1 MNRVNDYV
9 EALREVS
16 KGASRGMAASVA
28 QPSINEKLSEYYR
41 QQYIE
46 EQLEH
51 DLYYHSGGGD
61 GGDRGGEKVNSTPLT
76 ESYSFWQT
84 FESAGSS
91 ITDLNVTFEPSDTVV
106 QINWGDGSAL
116 ENINTNVNYSHT
128 FA

>member
-9 EALREVS
+9 EALREAS
-16 KGASRGMAASVA
+16 KGASRVIAAPVA
-28 QPSINEKLSEYYR
+28 QPSANDKLSEYYR

-51 DLYYHSGGGD
+51 DLYYHSEGGD
-61 GGDRGGEKVNSTPLT
+61 GGGEKVNSTPLT
-76 ESYSFWQT
+76 ESYNFWQT
-84 FESAGSS
+84 SESAGSS

>member
-41 QQYIE
+41 QQYIQ

-51 DLYYHSGGGD
+51 DFYYHSGGGD
-61 GGDRGGEKVNSTPLT
+61 GGGDKINSNILT
-76 ESYSFWQT
+76 NSYTFWQIS
-84 FESAGSS
+84 ESAGSS